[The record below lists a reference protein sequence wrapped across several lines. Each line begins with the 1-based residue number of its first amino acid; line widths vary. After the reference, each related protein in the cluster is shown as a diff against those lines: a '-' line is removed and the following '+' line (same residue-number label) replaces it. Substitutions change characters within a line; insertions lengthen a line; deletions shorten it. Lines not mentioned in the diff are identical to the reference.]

1 MSKIVILGGTGFV
14 GRALVNRLVA
24 EGHAVDVLS
33 RNRERQRDLLIYPQ
47 VRVVSTD
54 VYDTKQLQ
62 RALNGADAVIN
73 LVGILNAPG
82 ASGRG
87 YERAHVQLTEKLIEA
102 CASAGV
108 HRLVQM
114 SALNAGKGESHY
126 LRTRGQAEAVV
137 QASTLDWTLIRPSV
151 IFGPGDGLYCRFAA
165 LLTIAPVLPLARAHA
180 RFAPVWVGDV
190 SNAIVQS
197 LNRAEAVGRTYELGG
212 PQVCTLKEICEYTA
226 HTLGLRRLIIPI
238 PDFVARLQGLAFD
251 YLPVPFKAFSTD
263 NYRSLLIDSVPE
275 SDGLADLGIQPT
287 PIELVVPRYLGESK
301 QRMLDDYRAEASR

>member
-14 GRALVNRLVA
+14 GRAVVNRLVA

-33 RNRERQRDLLIYPQ
+33 RNRERQRDLLVYPQ

-54 VYDTKQLQ
+54 VYDTAQLQ

-73 LVGILNAPG
+73 LIGILNAAG

-87 YERAHVQLTEKLIEA
+87 FERAHVQLTEQLIKA
-102 CASAGV
+102 CEGAGV
-108 HRLVQM
+108 KRLVQM
-114 SALNAGKGESHY
+114 SALNAGKGQSHY
-126 LRTRGQAEAVV
+126 LRTRGLAEAAVK
-137 QASTLDWTLIRPSV
+137 ASKLDWTLIRPSV
-151 IFGPGDGLYCRFAA
+151 IFGAGDGLYCRFAA
-165 LLTIAPVLPLARAHA
+165 LLKLAPILPLARAKT

-190 SNAIVQS
+190 SSAIVKTVTH
-197 LNRAEAVGRTYELGG
+197 AETIGRTYELGG
-212 PQVCTLKEICEYTA
+212 PDVRTLQEICEYTA
-226 HTLGLRRLIIPI
+226 QTLGLRRLIIPI

-275 SDGLADLGIQPT
+275 SDGLAELGIQPK
-287 PIELVVPRYLGESK
+287 PIDLVVPQYLSGSK
-301 QRMLDDYRAEASR
+301 QRVLDDYRSEAGR